1 MVANFIK
8 LTKPKFSTGCVKC
21 GSLTIYVD
29 DSTYCINASDP
40 QSLAKNLSEKYQ
52 ILADF
57 LNSNGLKVNDDK
69 THTMCLTTSQ
79 MRRSRNIGQFIVKTG
94 GESNKTS
101 EVERLLGAQ
110 VHMDLKWTEMIQNN
124 ENSLMK
130 MLTSRT
136 NALSLIGRY
145 ADF

>member
-1 MVANFIK
+1 MFDHFT
-8 LTKPKFSTGCVKC
+8 L
-21 GSLTIYVD
+21 
-29 DSTYCINASDP
+29 
-40 QSLAKNLSEKYQ
+40 
-52 ILADF
+52 
-57 LNSNGLKVNDDK
+57 
-69 THTMCLTTSQ
+69 
-79 MRRSRNIGQFIVKTG
+79 RRSRNIGQFIVKTG